1 VVEPVFIEI
10 VREVSRFETAL
21 IAAPDP
27 ATVRER
33 LAGAGVA
40 PENIRIF
47 INGGNMQLLSIIYRL
62 AVTFW
67 VGGVAIFT
75 FVLTPIIFKVND
87 RDVAGRIVGTLF
99 PGYFRWGLA
108 CGAVALVTLL
118 IMRGRNFVAPL
129 AILLVMLSLTAF
141 QGFFIEPRAAALKKE
156 IPSFVTTP
164 KDHPL
169 RKEFSRLH
177 GISAACNLT
186 VFAGGVVLVILL

>member
-1 VVEPVFIEI
+1 
-10 VREVSRFETAL
+10 
-21 IAAPDP
+21 
-27 ATVRER
+27 
-33 LAGAGVA
+33 
-40 PENIRIF
+40 
-47 INGGNMQLLSIIYRL
+47 MQVLSILCRL

-87 RDVAGRIVGTLF
+87 RDTAGRIVGTLF
-99 PGYFRWGLA
+99 PAYFRWGLS
-108 CGAVALVTLL
+108 CGAVALVSLL
-118 IMRGRNFVAPL
+118 IMRGKSSMAPL
-129 AILLVMLSLTAF
+129 VILLVMLCLTAF
-141 QGFFIEPRAAALKKE
+141 QGFFIEPRAAALKKD

>member
-1 VVEPVFIEI
+1 
-10 VREVSRFETAL
+10 
-21 IAAPDP
+21 
-27 ATVRER
+27 
-33 LAGAGVA
+33 
-40 PENIRIF
+40 
-47 INGGNMQLLSIIYRL
+47 MQVLSVIYRL

-87 RDVAGRIVGTLF
+87 RDTAGRIVGTLF

-108 CGAVALVTLL
+108 CGAVALVSLL
-118 IMRGRNFVAPL
+118 ILRGRSSVAPL
-129 AILLVMLSLTAF
+129 AILFVMLFLTAF
-141 QGFFIEPRAAALKKE
+141 QGFFIEPRAAALKKD

-177 GISAACNLT
+177 GISAVCNLT